1 MKKEIKIGNTKINF
15 KFKLGWK
22 EASKKERI
30 VAILGYL
37 VIAGIIFFCWIGD
50 SKMENI
56 KPRGVKKGETPQWK
70 VGRKATGLKRN
81 KSISFK
87 VTEEE
92 REKIYD
98 ILDKIG
104 GTRTDA
110 LLKLLGY
117 KKWEPHKA
125 LILFLCYQ

>member
-1 MKKEIKIGNTKINF
+1 
-15 KFKLGWK
+15 
-22 EASKKERI
+22 
-30 VAILGYL
+30 
-37 VIAGIIFFCWIGD
+37 
-50 SKMENI
+50 MENV
-56 KPRGVKKGETPQWK
+56 KPRGVKKGESPNWK
-70 VGRKATGLKRN
+70 VGRKPTGLKRN

-87 VTEEE
+87 VTKEE

-117 KKWEPHKA
+117 KK
-125 LILFLCYQ
+125 